1 MQHAGFTTAPL
12 HNQVVTLG
20 EWGWVLGAKNIS
32 KQNLKQELI
41 GLQFPSIETQWINNE
56 AMSLITSFGK
66 DYFHADSAAVEVN
79 EIHNPVLYKYYLHGT
94 WDVY

>member
-1 MQHAGFTTAPL
+1 M

-32 KQNLKQELI
+32 SKNLKAELQS
-41 GLQFPSIETQWINNE
+41 LKFDSIETKWINNE

-66 DYFHADSAAVEVN
+66 DYFEADSSEIEVN
-79 EIHNPVLYKYYLHGT
+79 EIHNPVLYKYHLNGT